1 MEPTRHSE
9 TEAWPSR
16 NAEILKSLADRN
28 GRAVFQDPARLE
40 QLLADSGADSR
51 SAAQYALLLGDSAVR
66 RQILSLK
73 DGASQAQ
80 MNLLTTAIR
89 STGLDRQSTA
99 ARAEEI
105 LYSLGI
111 TQIRTEADPDELE
124 DELKAAAGGKEEGAR
139 PDIYVPLYVY
149 DPLMAQYRE
158 KVTNNEE
165 LSEEEEKNLEIFGR
179 AGVGEAD
186 YLLAVICGR
195 KEAAAGRDA
204 DGGESGFGG
213 LTEDMR
219 KTYTEIR
226 MAHLSRARAR
236 DYYPAGAA
244 MGDILFQENEYDRAF
259 GLYLEPG
266 SAALNPE
273 RQKNVRTM
281 LRAVEFRKKTL
292 VLLSILFALT
302 EAFIIGGG
310 PLFGHGVMHIVP
322 IILLS
327 LANLAVFGYS
337 IQRFRQFR
345 MKDLRGCAFWF
356 AVLLFIVGI
365 IVA

>member
-1 MEPTRHSE
+1 M
-9 TEAWPSR
+9 EAWPSR

-28 GRAVFQDPARLE
+28 GRAVFQEPARLE

-51 SAAQYALLLGDSAVR
+51 TAAQYALLLGDGAVR
-66 RQILSLK
+66 RQVLSLK
-73 DGASQAQ
+73 EGASQAQ

-111 TQIRTEADPDELE
+111 TQIRTEADPDELK
-124 DELKAAAGGKEEGAR
+124 DELTAAAGGNEEDGR
-139 PDIYVPLYVY
+139 PDLYVPRYVY

-158 KVTNNEE
+158 KVANNEE
-165 LSEEEEKNLEIFGR
+165 LSGEEEKNLEIFGR

-186 YLLAVICGR
+186 YLLAVIYGR
-195 KEAAAGRDA
+195 READEGD
-204 DGGESGFGG
+204 SGFGG

-219 KTYTEIR
+219 KMYTEIR
-226 MAHLSRARAR
+226 MAHLLRASAG
-236 DYYPAGAA
+236 DYYPADAA
-244 MGDILFQENEYDRAF
+244 MGDILFQDNEYDRAF
-259 GLYLEPG
+259 DLYLEPG
-266 SAALNPE
+266 SSALDPE

-310 PLFGHGVMHIVP
+310 PLFGHGAMHIVP

-327 LANLAVFGYS
+327 LANLAVFGYG
-337 IQRFRQFR
+337 ILRFRKFR

-356 AVLLFIVGI
+356 AVLLFIVGV